1 MTPTDNFYLL
11 ILLILLVS
19 TLFGW
24 LLAHSYKWTGPS
36 HDVRFASI
44 EDKERHLSRRV
55 RNLEDNTALQ
65 LRAVEDS
72 IKALYGEVHLLA
84 SRATIAASIIE
95 RLDSAESHNADNE
108 QGLQFVK
115 DFGCGHP
122 ECPRLLTQEKRSE

>member
-1 MTPTDNFYLL
+1 MTPTHNFYLL

-19 TLFGW
+19 SLFGW

-36 HDVRFASI
+36 HDVRFTAI
-44 EDKERHLSRRV
+44 EEKERHLGRRV

-84 SRATIAASIIE
+84 SRATVAASVLARIE
-95 RLDSAESHNADNE
+95 GVESHNADNE

-122 ECPRLLTQEKRSE
+122 ECPRLEKP